1 MHPLRSLLDE
11 GDTFLASGQ
20 LFRFSYG
27 GGDGNDVVLYAVPEP
42 NGALLSLVA
51 GGVWARR
58 AGGASQSP
66 SIGDERIT
74 RRVAAG
80 FSLQTLHLTRSGS
93 LLACEPFPR
102 LRAIFPAQHVCLF
115 MSESALAASGGASPQ
130 VSTIAEAV
138 IRIAGNSQDGI
149 QAIGGFLARLAG
161 RSEQEVMTFMT
172 IPSTISGGPSIF
184 QVRIGSGEVLSAGD
198 ECDVLLA
205 FYQHSYEGHISAV
218 KKGGIVLYDTGHV
231 QPNPD
236 WQTTYHHVGVP
247 ISGETVEAV
256 GGTGRDKGKNVY
268 ALGLI
273 ARMFDL
279 NVPKLKKL
287 IEERFTGKDP
297 AVAQNAITCF
307 QAGYGHRI
315 QGLMQAFQFHPG
327 DKAGRDQVVMSGNE
341 ALAYGILAAGV
352 RFGAG
357 YPITPWS
364 DIMELLRR
372 ELPKYGGTFVQTED
386 EIAAISMAL
395 GASYAGRVAVTG
407 SSGPGISLKTEAL
420 GWASMAEMPIVI
432 IDVQRG
438 GPSTGMPTNVEQS
451 DLNIACFGGHGDSP
465 RVVVAPAS
473 VEDCFYTAIEAVNI
487 ARKYS
492 TPVVLLT
499 DQGIATR
506 IEAFRYPDLEH
517 VCQDISP
524 DLTPVGDHKP
534 YDLEAPDGVTRHLA
548 PGTRVASGKYPVVTG
563 LEHDELGHPTGSGK
577 VHMAMMSK
585 RRNKLRKLAEE
596 LPLPEIFGAPEGHV
610 LLVGWGSSRGPI
622 QEAVKQA
629 RSHGEAIS
637 SLHLKHLNP
646 LPNGLEK
653 IFSGF
658 THVVVVEL
666 NDEGLYG
673 FGQLAGILRA
683 RFCDPRIRG
692 VTKTDGLTWKVREIL
707 DRVMRLTK

>member
-1 MHPLRSLLDE
+1 
-11 GDTFLASGQ
+11 
-20 LFRFSYG
+20 
-27 GGDGNDVVLYAVPEP
+27 
-42 NGALLSLVA
+42 
-51 GGVWARR
+51 
-58 AGGASQSP
+58 
-66 SIGDERIT
+66 
-74 RRVAAG
+74 
-80 FSLQTLHLTRSGS
+80 
-93 LLACEPFPR
+93 
-102 LRAIFPAQHVCLF
+102 
-115 MSESALAASGGASPQ
+115 MSESAVVPASVPPSKRA
-130 VSTIAEAV
+130 TIEEAV

-198 ECDVLLA
+198 DADVLLC
-205 FYQHSYEGHISAV
+205 FYDHSYANHISSL
-218 KKGGIVLYDTGHV
+218 KPGGIVLYDSDHV
-231 QPNPD
+231 KPNEELL
-236 WQTTYHHVGVP
+236 TTYHHVGVP
-247 ISGETVEAV
+247 ISSLTVEAI
-256 GGTGRDKGKNVY
+256 GGTGRDKGKNIY
-268 ALGLI
+268 ALGLL
-273 ARMFDL
+273 AKMFDL
-279 NVPKLKKL
+279 NVPKLTKL
-287 IEERFTGKDP
+287 IEERFRGKDP
-297 AVAQNAITCF
+297 TIVENALACF
-307 QAGYGHRI
+307 NSGYGHQV
-315 QGLMQAFQFHPG
+315 QGLWETFQFHHAEHTG
-327 DKAGRDQVVMSGNE
+327 QEYVVMSGNE
-341 ALAYGILAAGV
+341 ALAFGIIAAGV

-395 GASYAGRVAVTG
+395 GGSYAGRVAVTG

-420 GWASMAEMPIVI
+420 GWASMAEMPVVI

-465 RVVVAPAS
+465 RVVLAPSS

-492 TPVVLLT
+492 TPVFILS
-499 DQGIATR
+499 DQGIASR
-506 IEAFRYPDLEH
+506 IEAFPYPDLQK

-524 DLTPVGDHKP
+524 DFSPVAEHKP
-534 YDLEAPDGVTRHLA
+534 YDLTAEDGITRHLA

-577 VHMAMMSK
+577 LHTQMNAK
-585 RRNKLRKLAEE
+585 RRNKLKKLAGEI
-596 LPLPEIFGAPEGHV
+596 PLPTVYGASEGHV
-610 LLVGWGSSRGPI
+610 LLVGWGSSKGPI
-622 QEAVKQA
+622 EEAVKQA
-629 RSHGEAIS
+629 RKNGEAIS
-637 SLHLKHLNP
+637 ALHITHLNP

-653 IFSGF
+653 IFEAF

-673 FGQLAGILRA
+673 YGQLAAVLRA
-683 RFCDPRIRG
+683 RFCDPRIRA
-692 VTKTDGLTWKVREIL
+692 VTKTDGLPWKVKEIL
-707 DRVMRLTK
+707 QRTLTVTQ